1 MLDGAKISRFAPPL
15 KCARIFCTGASGARS
30 APAPGRSKFRGTAS
44 VSDIIHFLAGPLL
57 MACALISAFCV
68 GVLLGLGV
76 HERARRS
83 AYLSDRE
90 GMPR

>member
-1 MLDGAKISRFAPPL
+1 MSEFIN
-15 KCARIFCTGASGARS
+15 
-30 APAPGRSKFRGTAS
+30 
-44 VSDIIHFLAGPLL
+44 FLAGPLL